1 MKFMLMMLGTQ
12 KGWEALSAW
21 SPADLKAHIGFMKS
35 LNREL
40 SAAGELVLAEGLDL
54 PMNAKLVTAVKGQP
68 RVVTDGPFPETKEL
82 IAGYAILQVR
92 SKEEAIEWVKRMP
105 HPHPGEETEVEI
117 RALYELADLHALHEK
132 K

>member
-1 MKFMLMMLGTQ
+1 MRFICFV
-12 KGWEALSAW
+12 
-21 SPADLKAHIGFMKS
+21 KA
-35 LNREL
+35 
-40 SAAGELVLAEGLDL
+40 
-54 PMNAKLVTAVKGQP
+54 NAKSEAGIPESPETMEEMRKGTEELMKAGVMVATDGLQP
-68 RVVTDGPFPETKEL
+68 SSKGARVRFDPSGSRRSVTDGPFPETKEL

>member
-68 RVVTDGPFPETKEL
+68 RVVTDGPFPETKEFL
-82 IAGYAILQVR
+82 AGFWIVD
-92 SKEEAIEWVKRMP
+92 
-105 HPHPGEETEVEI
+105 VESAE
-117 RALYELADLHALHEK
+117 RALEIAAAASVAPGPGGKSLGIPIEVRQVMKAPDL
-132 K
+132 

>member
-1 MKFMLMMLGTQ
+1 MKFLGIYRPAAPEGTPPPQEHMAEMGKLIDEMTQ
-12 KGWEALSAW
+12 AGVLLATEGCLPSSKGA
-21 SPADLKAHIGFMKS
+21 
-35 LNREL
+35 
-40 SAAGELVLAEGLDL
+40 
-54 PMNAKLVTAVKGQP
+54 
-68 RVVTDGPFPETKEL
+68 RVRFDPSGSRRSVTDGPFPETKEL